1 MRITT
6 ALVADAA
13 AVENG
18 KLFVLGGAF
27 DTIWTAALPAV
38 HGQLALALVAE
49 VEPGERQRDLDLTVR
64 LVDEDEERTL
74 VEALGTM
81 RVGAPATLRPGD
93 FSTVPLVMGL
103 NNLEFPA
110 AKGYAF
116 VVSHG
121 GDEIARVRFQ
131 VRLREG

>member
-1 MRITT
+1 MKITT

-18 KLFVLGGAF
+18 KLYVLGGAF
-27 DTIWTAALPAV
+27 DTIWAVTLPAI

-49 VEPGERQRDLDLTVR
+49 VEPRERQRDLELGVR
-64 LVDEDEERTL
+64 LVDEDEQA
-74 VEALGTM
+74 ALMEVQGNL

-93 FSTVPLVMGL
+93 VSTVPLVIPL
-103 NNLEFPA
+103 SNLQFPE

-116 VVSHG
+116 VVSAG
-121 GDEIARVRFQ
+121 ADELARVRFQ
-131 VRLREG
+131 VRLREA